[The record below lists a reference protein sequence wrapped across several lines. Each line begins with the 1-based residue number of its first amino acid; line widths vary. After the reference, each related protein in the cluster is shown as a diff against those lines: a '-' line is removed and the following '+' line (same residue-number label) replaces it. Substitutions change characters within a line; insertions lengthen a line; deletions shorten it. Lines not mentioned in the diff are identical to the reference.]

1 MRICHL
7 CLNGPYNEG
16 WNYQEN
22 ILPKYH
28 ALQGNDVY
36 QIVTPYIWEGTQLKE
51 STDKEYIN
59 EHGVHI
65 YRCYAKKG
73 LIGGTRFNRYPE
85 VYSLLEKI
93 NPEILFIH
101 DVQCLDMRTVAK
113 YLKKHPHCIVYADNH
128 SDFSN
133 SARNLVSKN
142 IIHKIIWKRMAN
154 IIEPYVR
161 KFYGVL
167 PARVDFL
174 IDVYGLPKDK
184 VELLVMGAD
193 DEIVNDV
200 VKLGNIIKTRR
211 EFNISEKDFLI
222 VTGGKINSSRPE
234 TIELMKAVSEIN
246 IPNIKLLVFGT
257 VSNELKAEFD
267 KCCSLKNIVYVGWQE
282 SRKTYY
288 LMAAADLIVFPG
300 LHSVMWEQ
308 SVAVG
313 VPGLFR
319 KISGFEHIDVGG
331 NVQFLK
337 EPSKECLKTTIEQLI
352 QDKQGLKEM
361 KKVALEKGM
370 KMFSYNEISKRSIE

>member
-193 DEIVNDV
+193 DEIVNDA

-370 KMFSYNEISKRSIE
+370 MMFSYNEISKRSIE

>member
-36 QIVTPYIWEGTQLKE
+36 QIVTPYIWEGTQFKE

-73 LIGGTRFNRYPE
+73 LIGGIRFNRYPE

-101 DVQCLDMRTVAK
+101 DVQCLDMSTVAK

-133 SARNLVSKN
+133 SARNWVSKN

-154 IIEPYVR
+154 IIEPYVK

-193 DEIVNDV
+193 DEIVNDA
-200 VKLGNIIKTRR
+200 VKLGNITKTRR

-257 VSNELKAEFD
+257 ASNELKAEFD
-267 KCCSLKNIVYVGWQE
+267 KCCSLKNIVYAGWQE

-337 EPSKECLKTTIEQLI
+337 ETSKECLKTTIEQLI
-352 QDKQGLKEM
+352 QDKQGLKKM
-361 KKVALEKGM
+361 KKVAVEKGM

>member
-36 QIVTPYIWEGTQLKE
+36 QIVTPYIWEGTQFKE

-73 LIGGTRFNRYPE
+73 LIGGIRFNRYPE

-101 DVQCLDMRTVAK
+101 DVQCLDMSTVAK

-133 SARNLVSKN
+133 SARNWVSKN

-154 IIEPYVR
+154 IIEPYVK

-193 DEIVNDV
+193 DEIVNDA
-200 VKLGNIIKTRR
+200 VKLGNITKTRR

-257 VSNELKAEFD
+257 ASNELKAEFD
-267 KCCSLKNIVYVGWQE
+267 KCCSLKNIVYAGWQE

-308 SVAVG
+308 TVAVG

-337 EPSKECLKTTIEQLI
+337 ETSKECLKTTIEQLI

>member
-193 DEIVNDV
+193 DEIVTDA

>member
-154 IIEPYVR
+154 IIEPYVK

-193 DEIVNDV
+193 DEIVNDA

>member
-193 DEIVNDV
+193 DEIVNDA